1 MSLMSS
7 TIPESTII
15 DPWSNVELD
24 KMRMIGDVEVDP
36 MAEAIIAGA
45 PFDHVNGRMGY
56 HKLLGLA
63 DLLLQAPEL
72 MLLKDSQVAKALEQ
86 MPPAFVDY
94 FDPMIVPE
102 WVDQKKLERASEI
115 WNENMIAIIGVLYAG
130 SLPSC
135 YLIAKGIPTLYDT
148 GKLGQH
154 RFIYQRIYE
163 TGLMLDAVMEPGGL
177 HLIRDVNDADN
188 HLGKRYVWGRGFIAA
203 RKVRLLHAAM
213 RTMLLHPE
221 KSLPPQAHASAK
233 FANSS
238 IGALTADIRTKPYNV
253 AELGKP
259 VNQEDLAYTLLTFG
273 YTIPAGLRKWGCRLN
288 DDDCEAFLHAWRL
301 VGHIMGVR
309 AELIPQN
316 FSKAAEFYATVK
328 TRQARPCL
336 QGPKLMRSLTMFL
349 QDYLPPFLMR
359 DLPLMLVG
367 TQLTK
372 AEVADI
378 RPEKT
383 RNPSLRMRFLIRGVF
398 FFLKFY
404 YLAKHLLVDH
414 FPPLRRALA
423 SAFATA
429 GDALIDSWR
438 DGYQRRP
445 FFIPDSVGGGW
456 HRESGT
462 DRTVMQALR
471 KWRIELFNQVIKGVS
486 LTITA
491 TLLTVVCI
499 VVLPFVAAF
508 PWWLCGLPLL
518 MLISW
523 LWGLYSLTCGVSAI
537 VRRRPGPVEPPIISK
552 QMTRA
557 EQVQAS

>member
-1 MSLMSS
+1 M
-7 TIPESTII
+7 
-15 DPWSNVELD
+15 
-24 KMRMIGDVEVDP
+24 
-36 MAEAIIAGA
+36 
-45 PFDHVNGRMGY
+45 
-56 HKLLGLA
+56 
-63 DLLLQAPEL
+63 
-72 MLLKDSQVAKALEQ
+72 
-86 MPPAFVDY
+86 
-94 FDPMIVPE
+94 
-102 WVDQKKLERASEI
+102 
-115 WNENMIAIIGVLYAG
+115 
-130 SLPSC
+130 
-135 YLIAKGIPTLYDT
+135 
-148 GKLGQH
+148 
-154 RFIYQRIYE
+154 
-163 TGLMLDAVMEPGGL
+163 
-177 HLIRDVNDADN
+177 
-188 HLGKRYVWGRGFIAA
+188 WGRGFIAA

-221 KSLPPQAHASAK
+221 KLLPPQAHASAK

-273 YTIPAGLRKWGCRLN
+273 YTIPAGLRKWGCCLS

-309 AELIPQN
+309 VELIPQN
-316 FSKAAEFYATVK
+316 FSKAAEFYAKVK

-359 DLPLMLVG
+359 DLPLMLAG

-372 AEVADI
+372 AEVDDL
-378 RPEKT
+378 RPAKT
-383 RNPSLRMRFLIRGVF
+383 RHPSLVMRLLVRSVF

-404 YLAKHLLVDH
+404 YLAKHLLVDYC
-414 FPPLRRALA
+414 PPLRWALA
-423 SAFATA
+423 TAFSVA

-456 HRESGT
+456 YREMGT

-518 MLISW
+518 TLIAW
-523 LWGLYSLTCGVSAI
+523 LWGLYSLTWGVSAI
-537 VRRRPGPVEPPIISK
+537 VRRRPGPVEPPIIGK
-552 QMTRA
+552 QTTRA
-557 EQVQAS
+557 EEAQAS